1 MAGIRI
7 LVVDD
12 HAVIRSGLRKV
23 LMVNRDLEPVGEATD
38 GIEAVQKA
46 CLCKPDV
53 VLMDLMMPEMDGI
66 AATRE
71 IRQKHPPTQVIVL
84 SSYSEAKL
92 VRGALQAGAI
102 GYLEKNVTA
111 SELGNAIRSA
121 HAGRMTLSPEAAQ
134 ALASCSIHERT
145 NHVCH

>member
-1 MAGIRI
+1 MTGIRI

-23 LMVNRDLEPVGEATD
+23 FMVSRDLEAVGEAKD
-38 GIEAVQKA
+38 GVEAVQMA
-46 CLCKPDV
+46 GLCKPDV

-66 AATRE
+66 TATRE
-71 IRQKHPPTQVIVL
+71 IRQKYPPTQVIVL
-84 SSYSEAKL
+84 TSFSDARL
-92 VRGALQAGAI
+92 VQGALQAGAI
-102 GYLEKNVTA
+102 GYLQKNVTA

-134 ALASCSIHERT
+134 SIAS
-145 NHVCH
+145 

>member
-12 HAVIRSGLRKV
+12 HAVTRSGLRKV

-38 GIEAVQKA
+38 GVEAVQMA
-46 CLCKPDV
+46 GAYKPDV

-66 AATRE
+66 TATRE
-71 IRQKHPPTQVIVL
+71 IRQKYPPTQVIVL
-84 SSYSEAKL
+84 TSFSDANL
-92 VRGALQAGAI
+92 VQGALQAGAI
-102 GYLEKNVTA
+102 GYLQKNVTA

-121 HAGRMTLSPEAAQ
+121 HAGRMTLCPEAMQ
-134 ALASCSIHERT
+134 AVAG
-145 NHVCH
+145 